1 MTAITGTSAV
11 LLAAKYCQQYPLF
24 QWKEESLTCIGR
36 KDRGKFRFRIQLTN
50 LMQEL
55 ERSQDMLLTIVSANS
70 TNLQGIRRS
79 QLDYEMKALL
89 VSLAHPNILP
99 VVDFT
104 YVREKNALVI
114 RPEWEYLIKYQH
126 QRNKPLGVQEI
137 AQFSTEIM
145 RALMALRSKGII
157 CESLHSGN
165 ILIDNKSAKLTD
177 LYNTLFGLDRPVRL
191 RDLMTPLEAYVE
203 PDLIQFGHVIYEMAT
218 GLELA
223 SPRPDSSIL
232 DTMDPM
238 IADVLRYI
246 FLLDSRRILSKR
258 TPVSIT
264 APSSQPSS
272 SELNLW
278 DEECE
283 GDPKAS
289 LSRLSEFPLFHLA
302 DLPSIESL
310 FAGFRLDSGM
320 KGVIRMII
328 RANQA
333 RNDAHVTRYREKESE
348 RIERQRVDRRLK
360 LKQLQHS
367 SQKNIVMDADKS
379 KVSTLRRSS
388 YRASAAHRPAP

>member
-104 YVREKNALVI
+104 YVREKNAL